1 MSDRNLAVIKISV
14 EHLKIIINTGV
25 QKYKNTAIYCHVFFG
40 IRFLDIIFA
49 QNYHYCAPMIQQN
62 FIKLY
67 EESFKKNWEL
77 PALTDYKEASSYT
90 YGELAKEIAK
100 LHLLFAELE
109 IEKGDKISLV
119 GKNHSSWSILFMA
132 TITYG
137 AVIVPILQEF
147 SPDSIEHIILH
158 SDSKLVFINSSLWQK
173 VPGKQI
179 NVPVFDM
186 PAFSLLKGDEAVEA
200 SLKSL
205 DDTFSRNYPGGFGK
219 ENINYADVPNE
230 DVICLNY
237 TSGTTGFSKGV
248 MITANNFAGNV
259 TYAERLRLLFTGERI
274 LAFLPMAHVYGCA
287 FDFLYALSAG
297 VHITLLG
304 VIPTPQNLI
313 KALQEV
319 KPNLII
325 TVPLIFE
332 KIYKKRILP
341 VISKSF
347 VKLLLRVPG
356 INRMILDKIKQSL
369 VKSLGGNFREVI
381 IGGAALNAEV
391 EAFFQKIKFPF
402 TVGYGMTECAPLIS
416 YDHHDDFVPTS
427 CGSVLE
433 DIMEARID
441 SPDPGK
447 IPGEIQV
454 RGENVMKGYYKNPEA
469 TATVFTDDGWL
480 RTGDSG
486 IMRGRRLFIK
496 GRLKTMILTANGQNV
511 YPEEIESKLNNL
523 PYVAESLVVLREFKL
538 VALIYPDMAAVEA
551 AQLSVDQL
559 PQLMNENK
567 GILNKSV
574 AQYEKISS
582 FELVDKEF
590 EKTPKRT
597 IKRFLY
603 H

>member
-1 MSDRNLAVIKISV
+1 
-14 EHLKIIINTGV
+14 
-25 QKYKNTAIYCHVFFG
+25 
-40 IRFLDIIFA
+40 
-49 QNYHYCAPMIQQN
+49 MIQQN

-219 ENINYADVPNE
+219 ENINYANVPNE

-259 TYAERLRLLFTGERI
+259 TYAERLRLLFTGEKI

-347 VKLLLRVPG
+347 VKLLLGVPG